1 MSLFW
6 ELRRQVPPDT
16 AALGEELLEP
26 SNIYRQIGDRFDTL
40 FPQEKVFA
48 PMYSTRGRHGIP
60 PLLLALVTVF
70 QMLEKVPDRTA
81 AEWVVSRIDW
91 KYALHLP
98 LTYAGFHFTDL
109 YAFRQRLL
117 AHGQERLVFEQ
128 MLLKLVA
135 LGLLKAR
142 GKMRTD
148 STHVL
153 AMVARLSQLELVR
166 ESLRVALVAAG
177 KVDAPWVDKTM
188 PPAFQET
195 YGQRRSQYR
204 LSKRQIREQLVQAG
218 HDGLWFLSQV
228 DHDGPLAVQQLA
240 EVAVL
245 RQVLE
250 QQFPQGPDQPLEQR
264 PTGGDVVE
272 SPHEPAARFGKK
284 RGQGWRGYKVQVTET
299 CDEEGPALVVDLE
312 PTGALDNDS
321 PELPRIQRRLA
332 ERELLPGEQY
342 VDQGYMSGEHL
353 VNSAEQGINLMG
365 VPLSDTRGP
374 DGFRQTDFDIDTESQ
389 EALCPAEQT
398 STVWSLRD
406 NPEGG
411 QPAVLIRFHGPTCQ
425 ACAFFGRCTS
435 SPQGRSLTL
444 HPHRLALLQRRAEA
458 QTDAFRQQMHLRA
471 GIEATIS
478 ELVRGYDLRHARYRG
493 TPKLRLQ
500 AYFTAVAINLRRLVR
515 WWTKPGTPQAGP
527 AAA

>member
-6 ELRRQVPPDT
+6 ELSRQVPADT
-16 AALGEELLEP
+16 AALGQKLLKLD
-26 SNIYRQIGDRFDTL
+26 NVYRQIGDRFDTL
-40 FPQEKVFA
+40 FPREKVFA
-48 PMYSTRGRHGIP
+48 PMYSTGGRNGIP

-98 LTYAGFHFTDL
+98 LDYTGFHFTDL

-117 AHGQERLVFEQ
+117 AHGQERLVFDQ
-128 MLLKLVA
+128 LLMKLVA

-148 STHVL
+148 STHIL
-153 AMVARLSQLELVR
+153 AMVARLSQLELVG
-166 ESLRVALVAAG
+166 ESLRVALVAAS
-177 KVDAPWVDKTM
+177 KVDATWVEETM

-195 YGQRRSQYR
+195 YGQRRSEYG
-204 LSKRQIREQLVQAG
+204 LSKLQVRERLVQAG
-218 HDGLWFLSQV
+218 QDGMWFLGQV
-228 DHDGPLAVQQLA
+228 DQHGPLAIQQLA

-264 PTGGDVVE
+264 PMGGDVIE
-272 SPHEPAARFGKK
+272 SPHEPEARFGKK
-284 RGQGWRGYKVQVTET
+284 RGQGWKGYKVQVTET
-299 CDEEGPALVVDLE
+299 CDKERPALVVDLE

-321 PELPRIQRRLA
+321 PELPHIQRRLA
-332 ERELLPGEQY
+332 EQELLPREHY
-342 VDQGYMSGEHL
+342 VDQGYMSGKHL
-353 VNSAEQGINLMG
+353 VKSADQGINLMG
-365 VPLSDTRGP
+365 VPLSDTQGP
-374 DGFRQTDFDIDTESQ
+374 DGFRQTDFEIDTEAQ
-389 EALCPAEQT
+389 QAICPAGQT
-398 STVWSLRD
+398 SNVWSLRR
-406 NPEGG
+406 NPRGE
-411 QPAVLIRFHGPTCQ
+411 QPSVLVRFHGPTCQ

-458 QTDAFRQQMHLRA
+458 QTDAFQLQLNLRA

-478 ELVRGYDLRHARYRG
+478 ELVRGYHLRYARYRG
-493 TPKLRLQ
+493 MAKLRLQ

-515 WWTKPGTPQAGP
+515 WWTKPQTHQAEP